1 MFTKETLLQDIA
13 GMNINPKGTLLIHS
27 SLKAIGPVEGGS
39 GDGFGRLERVHAR
52 WSFDFSHPHL
62 AADRQEDPDL

>member
-27 SLKAIGPVEGGS
+27 SLKAIGPVEG
-39 GDGFGRLERVHAR
+39 ERRRFWTLGASTCKMV
-52 WSFDFSHPHL
+52 F
-62 AADRQEDPDL
+62 